1 MVMFRKTR
9 DSFVLQ
15 NGYFCQKILVHI
27 LLIAAN
33 VSFFYLNDANWM
45 CVRSL
50 KYCIKM
56 ALAKKIQAVFS
67 SV

>member
-33 VSFFYLNDANWM
+33 MSFFEIWM
-45 CVRSL
+45 TQKGC
-50 KYCIKM
+50 
-56 ALAKKIQAVFS
+56 AFDH
-67 SV
+67 